1 MKKIGRWIIGAL
13 IGAFLLLLAYAG
25 QQVYAYAD
33 VTSDVDADAAIVL
46 GAAVWEGEPSPVFA
60 ERLNHAI
67 DLYQQERVRVLIF
80 TGGKGWGDQHAE
92 SEVAKR
98 YALEHGVAE
107 ADVYCEAASHVTSGN
122 LRGARAIIAR
132 EALTDALLVSDPL
145 HMRRAMRIAEDLGLT
160 VYPSPTPTTRYRTW
174 RTKLGFLLRESRLY
188 ASYLLRRPLMRD
200 QEGDTR

>member
-1 MKKIGRWIIGAL
+1 MKNVRRWIVGGVL
-13 IGAFLLLLAYAG
+13 SAFLLLLGYAG

-33 VTSDVDADAAIVL
+33 VTSEADADAAIVL

-67 DLYQQERVRVLIF
+67 DLYQQERVGVLIF

-107 ADVYCEAASHVTSGN
+107 ADVYCETASHVTSGN
-122 LRGARAIIAR
+122 LRGAREIMAR
-132 EALTDALLVSDPL
+132 EGGR
-145 HMRRAMRIAEDLGLT
+145 MRC
-160 VYPSPTPTTRYRTW
+160 W
-174 RTKLGFLLRESRLY
+174 
-188 ASYLLRRPLMRD
+188 
-200 QEGDTR
+200 